1 MNPKFA
7 LLEKKLRELRA
18 ENSELKNENESL
30 TKKVQ
35 EIRKFNAREPS
46 SKSFC
51 NSE

>member
-7 LLEKKLRELRA
+7 LLEKKIRELRA

-35 EIRKFNAREPS
+35 EIRNAREPS